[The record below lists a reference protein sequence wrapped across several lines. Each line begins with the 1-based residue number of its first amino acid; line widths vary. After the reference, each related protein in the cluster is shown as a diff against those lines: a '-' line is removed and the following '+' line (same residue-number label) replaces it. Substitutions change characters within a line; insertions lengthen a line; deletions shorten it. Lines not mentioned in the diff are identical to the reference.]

1 MRAVDDKC
9 DRQRARIA
17 VELCLPIRCWWSCL
31 VWRRRR
37 PPSCEH
43 AGVRAVS
50 TTLLAAVTCSARE
63 KRASTLHRIGPP
75 CSSHSRVRMSVV
87 CVRRET
93 VGSVVTIARGGD
105 SGLEPA
111 AGSHACSFTRT
122 AASGALR
129 CAFRESLAVCGRVCF
144 SLKTMQRQTAKQ
156 QRKWV
161 QLLMVFY
168 WGEVYP
174 LLLLLGR

>member
-87 CVRRET
+87 CVRRER

-122 AASGALR
+122 AASGACGVR
-129 CAFRESLAVCGRVCF
+129 PFRESCRLWPGLLFVKDYA
-144 SLKTMQRQTAKQ
+144 KTDSKTTTEIGTAAHD
-156 QRKWV
+156 
-161 QLLMVFY
+161 
-168 WGEVYP
+168 
-174 LLLLLGR
+174 LLLGGGVPIVVVVR